1 MADDDNQFRFERLE
15 VWQRAADMA
24 FTLGLVVDQLATRHL
39 YRFAEQLRAAALSIS
54 NNIAEGSGSNSTNEF
69 RNFLNIARRSA
80 FECASMLLIFQRH
93 QLVLAEEVK
102 KHLNELNQICRMITG
117 LGRSLGLARGKRAKA
132 GSGILTPRS
141 VLPTPH

>member
-1 MADDDNQFRFERLE
+1 MADEDNQFRFERME

-24 FTLGLVVDQLATRHL
+24 FTLGLVADQLTTRHL

-69 RNFLNIARRSA
+69 RNFLNIASRSA

-93 QLVLAEEVK
+93 QLVSADEVK
-102 KHLNELNQICRMITG
+102 KQLSELNQICRMITG
-117 LGRSLGLARGKRAKA
+117 FSRSL
-132 GSGILTPRS
+132 T
-141 VLPTPH
+141 

>member
-1 MADDDNQFRFERLE
+1 MADEDYQFRFERIE

-24 FTLGLVVDQLATRHL
+24 FILGSVADQLATRHM

-93 QLVLAEEVK
+93 QLVTADEVNE
-102 KHLNELNQICRMITG
+102 HLNELNQICRMITG
-117 LGRSLGLARGKRAKA
+117 FGRSL
-132 GSGILTPRS
+132 T
-141 VLPTPH
+141 

>member
-1 MADDDNQFRFERLE
+1 MADDDNQFRFERME
-15 VWQRAADMA
+15 IWQRAADMA
-24 FTLGLVVDQLATRHL
+24 FTLGNLGDQLTTRHL

-93 QLVLAEEVK
+93 QLVPADEVK
-102 KHLNELNQICRMITG
+102 NQLSELNQICRMITG
-117 LGRSLGLARGKRAKA
+117 FSRSL
-132 GSGILTPRS
+132 T
-141 VLPTPH
+141 

>member
-1 MADDDNQFRFERLE
+1 MVDDDKLFRFEHLD

-24 FTLGLVVDQLATRHL
+24 FTLGIVADQLATRHL

-93 QLVLAEEVK
+93 HLVAAEEVK

-117 LGRSLGLARGKRAKA
+117 FGRSLG
-132 GSGILTPRS
+132 
-141 VLPTPH
+141 

>member
-1 MADDDNQFRFERLE
+1 MGEDDYQFRFERIE

-24 FTLGLVVDQLATRHL
+24 FALGIVADQLATRHL

-93 QLVLAEEVK
+93 QLIRSEDAR
-102 KHLNELNQICRMITG
+102 KHLDELNQICRMITG
-117 LGRSLGLARGKRAKA
+117 FGRSL
-132 GSGILTPRS
+132 T
-141 VLPTPH
+141 